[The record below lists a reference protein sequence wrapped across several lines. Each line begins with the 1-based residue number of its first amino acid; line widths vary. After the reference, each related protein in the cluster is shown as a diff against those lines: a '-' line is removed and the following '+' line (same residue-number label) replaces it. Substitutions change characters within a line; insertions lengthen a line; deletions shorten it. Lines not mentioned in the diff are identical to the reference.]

1 MMYKWNMWG
10 DIVFVFVREV
20 PMKKDI
26 DQYNVQ
32 DNTSKLSGMIK
43 ENYVYDILLL
53 FLDNV

>member
-1 MMYKWNMWG
+1 MEHVG

-20 PMKKDI
+20 PMKKNI

-32 DNTSKLSGMIK
+32 DNISKLSGMIK

>member
-1 MMYKWNMWG
+1 MYKWNMWG

-20 PMKKDI
+20 PMKKNI
-26 DQYNVQ
+26 DQYKVQ
-32 DNTSKLSGMIK
+32 DNLSKLSGMIK